1 VSRPVPHP
9 ICLDLAGEPVVVVG
23 GGEVARRKVASLVE
37 SGARVTVI
45 APACAAALEPLV
57 ARGEIRWVPRAY
69 APGDLAGARLA
80 YAATDDPEVN
90 RAVHA
95 EARARRVWLNVADQ
109 PELCDFTAP
118 AVVRRGDLTI
128 AVSTNGASPAMAR
141 WIRERLDAEL
151 GPEYAEALGLL
162 RQVRER
168 LRRDGL
174 GTERARQVFQAL
186 AGPEL
191 VGALADRD
199 DAAVDRLLG
208 RILGPGWMR
217 KRLADGAPTERGD
230 PAETADAGCPATP
243 APGRVYLVGA
253 GPGDPGLLTVK
264 GKQCL
269 EASDVVIY
277 DALVDKRL
285 LDHSRPGA
293 LLIYAGKREGHH
305 SRPQEEINALL
316 VQYARLGLTVTRL
329 KGGDPFVF
337 GRGGEE
343 ALALVEAGI
352 PFEVVPG
359 VSAGLAVPAYAGIP
373 ITHRH
378 YAAAVT
384 FVTGHERTDQ
394 DSSRVRWDELGSEHG
409 TLVFFMGVRN
419 LPEIAARLLENGRS
433 PETPAAVIE
442 WGTTEHQVTVTAPL
456 ADIARRAREAGIGPP
471 ALVVVGEVVS
481 LRDRLQ
487 WFPEPWAAPR
497 LGLSP

>member
-1 VSRPVPHP
+1 MTRPVPHP

-23 GGEVARRKVASLVE
+23 GGEVAARKVASLVE

-57 ARGEIRWVPRAY
+57 ARGEIRWIPRAY
-69 APGDLAGARLA
+69 APGDLAGACLA

-95 EARARRVWLNVADQ
+95 EARGRRVWLNVADR

-118 AVVRRGDLTI
+118 AVVRQGDLTI
-128 AVSTNGASPAMAR
+128 AVSTHGASPAMAR
-141 WIRERLDAEL
+141 WIRERLQAEF
-151 GPEYAEALGLL
+151 GPEYAETLGLL

-168 LRRDGL
+168 LRAEGV
-174 GTERARQVFQAL
+174 GAEQAREVFQAL
-186 AGPEL
+186 AGPQL
-191 VGALADRD
+191 LGAVAARD

-208 RILGPGWMR
+208 RILGLGWTR
-217 KRLADGAPTERGD
+217 KGLADGTPPERGA
-230 PAETADAGCPATP
+230 PAATGASGRPATS

-269 EASDVVIY
+269 EGSDVVIY

-316 VQYARLGLTVTRL
+316 VQYARLGLAVTRL

-394 DSSRVRWDELGSEHG
+394 DSSRVRWEELGPDHG

-419 LPEIAARLLENGRS
+419 LEEIAAKLVAHGRA

-442 WGTTEHQVTVTAPL
+442 WGTTERQVTVTAPL
-456 ADIARRAREAGIGPP
+456 AAIARRAREAGIGPP

-487 WFPEPWAAPR
+487 WFPEPWAPPAR
-497 LGLSP
+497 A